1 MGRWSRAMAASR
13 LVGLGVWTP
22 DGMGCNC
29 GSGPPRAV
37 GESDAERAAKAGLTS
52 AGWTF
57 LIAAIF
63 IVPAAAWILWREH
76 REAAG

>member
-1 MGRWSRAMAASR
+1 MTPNP

-22 DGMGCNC
+22 PGVTRCNYSLRPERC
-29 GSGPPRAV
+29 SCERL
-37 GESDAERAAKAGLTS
+37 GETDAEQAAKAGLTS

-63 IVPAAAWILWREH
+63 IVPAAAWVLWKEH